1 MEEAKVIGEFV
12 REKGFRSLIIATSPT
27 HTRRAW
33 LTFEKVF
40 EKDDV
45 EVMMAPS
52 RHARF
57 KPDDWWKT
65 RRYAKEVIVE
75 YQKLIYYTFKYFW

>member
-1 MEEAKVIGEFV
+1 
-12 REKGFRSLIIATSPT
+12 
-27 HTRRAW
+27 
-33 LTFEKVF
+33 LTFKKVF

-52 RHARF
+52 RHTKF